1 MISHFLSFRN
11 FSKIEQIIDIIN
23 CVKIK
28 GNRNRRGERGCCF
41 QQQKTSNMAR
51 NMLSGLIILTQGRSK
66 NCYIF
71 LKSNYHA
78 SMKWFLFEKA
88 INWPRKMHSGPKKET
103 EIFTGLTFN

>member
-28 GNRNRRGERGCCF
+28 GNRNRRGGVVF
-41 QQQKTSNMAR
+41 KKKTSNMAR